1 MKKRFIVTVAM
12 VTAAFSISACGNTQA
27 SESNSVEYNS
37 GSYKIGKDI
46 PAGEYVFYAEQDE
59 LGVVTVKD
67 GNAADSEELEFST
80 FYGNGFFTLDE
91 GMYLNVTDANFY
103 PVTEDL
109 RVQYT
114 ENDAEYRVGID
125 IPAGEYN
132 LESTEPGIFGSNV
145 TVKSSSKVDELCI
158 EMLEFFE
165 GTYSVTVKDG
175 QYIELD
181 GCKIV
186 E

>member
-12 VTAAFSISACGNTQA
+12 ITAAFSISACGNTQA
-27 SESNSVEYNS
+27 SEINSVEYDS
-37 GSYKIGKDI
+37 GSYKIGK
-46 PAGEYVFYAEQDE
+46 
-59 LGVVTVKD
+59 
-67 GNAADSEELEFST
+67 
-80 FYGNGFFTLDE
+80 
-91 GMYLNVTDANFY
+91 
-103 PVTEDL
+103 
-109 RVQYT
+109 
-114 ENDAEYRVGID
+114 D